1 MSTTRVRAAPTV
13 LAVHRAMARVFS
25 RPASRVNRSFAGLR
39 RASLHEAD
47 CPTMLPAMRGPS
59 ANDVTG
65 IGWRAPAGLLASVL
79 VHGLVLLTLTWS
91 TSAPPVDFEL
101 TLPANV
107 EFGVIHAAAVEAPA
121 APAAPDPAAP
131 EPAAPDAP
139 VEGPKPKPKKPKK
152 KPKPEPDAGVDAGT
166 DAGMPDAATPKPE
179 APPAPE
185 PVASADAGTR
195 DQAKPALAAFAPEG
209 AQIALRLHLGALRES
224 PLAEDVRGLLE
235 AIPDWRLI
243 VDGSGLDPLRDLE
256 RLFLATPNLS
266 RSSLVVAGQYVGDE
280 TLPRKAVASLA
291 AARGVKARWTRRG
304 GMAIAPWPNADATAR
319 TVALIAP
326 EQFVIT
332 RPEDLPRVLL
342 VAKALSAR
350 AKQAGGKEPDPGA
363 ALLALG
369 EGQTLVLSVEG
380 ARLFAQGNLAGVPE
394 RLEVSVSALPDNQ
407 GFSSVS
413 TGDFESAEQAS
424 AAKAYW
430 TRMRDRYASHP
441 LVALVGMRE
450 PLVQMELETKDA
462 QLVMRTQV
470 TIEQARMLLGFA
482 RSALPPAP
490 SQRLSPRPQL
500 APSAPAPGTPPASPN
515 GSAARTPEP

>member
-1 MSTTRVRAAPTV
+1 
-13 LAVHRAMARVFS
+13 MARRLIS
-25 RPASRVNRSFAGLR
+25 RSEGRVNRSDDWQRRVSLRAGDR
-39 RASLHEAD
+39 
-47 CPTMLPAMRGPS
+47 PTIMPAMRELGS
-59 ANDVTG
+59 NEVMR
-65 IGWRAPAGLLASVL
+65 IGWRAPVGLLASL
-79 VHGLVLLTLTWS
+79 ALHGLVLLALTWS

-101 TLPANV
+101 TLPTHV
-107 EFGVIHAAAVEAPA
+107 EFGVVHAAAVEPPAPA
-121 APAAPDPAAP
+121 AAP
-131 EPAAPDAP
+131 EPAAPEPATP
-139 VEGPKPKPKKPKK
+139 ETPAEGPKPPKK
-152 KPKPEPDAGVDAGT
+152 KPKEKPKPDPDAGLDAGT
-166 DAGMPDAATPKPE
+166 DAGASDAATPAPE

-185 PVASADAGTR
+185 PVASAKDAGTS

-304 GMAIAPWPNADATAR
+304 GIAIAPWPNADTTAR

-342 VAKALSAR
+342 VAKALAAR
-350 AKQAGGKEPDPGA
+350 AKRPGEQELDPGA
-363 ALLALG
+363 ALLSLA
-369 EGQTLVLSVEG
+369 EGQTLALSVEG

-394 RLEVSVSALPDNQ
+394 RLEISVSALPEHA
-407 GFSSVS
+407 GFASVS
-413 TGDFESAEQAS
+413 SGDFESAEQAS
-424 AAKAYW
+424 TAKDYW

-450 PLVQMELETKDA
+450 PLVRMELETKDA
-462 QLVMRTQV
+462 QLVVRTQI
-470 TIEQARMLLGFA
+470 TLQQARVLLGFV
-482 RSALPPAP
+482 RSALPPQPDPTPRSTPAP
-490 SQRLSPRPQL
+490 AAPL
-500 APSAPAPGTPPASPN
+500 APRRP
-515 GSAARTPEP
+515 RL